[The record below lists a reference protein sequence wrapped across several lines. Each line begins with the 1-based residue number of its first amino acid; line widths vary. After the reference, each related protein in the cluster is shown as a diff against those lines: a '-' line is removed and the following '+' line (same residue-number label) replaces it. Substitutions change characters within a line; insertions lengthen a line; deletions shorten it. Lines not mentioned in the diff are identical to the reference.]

1 MTADCLKN
9 LKALNERAGEW
20 YAVAEKGTVDICTR
34 KPRRPSVVALMLS
47 PEDAECVIAEHEA
60 VPDLCDEVVRL
71 QEALSELLDL
81 YYDRVPRGHDIRD
94 TSSEELEKRMKFIG
108 PHIFR
113 VGPVLKARAAL
124 EVE

>member
-47 PEDAECVIAEHEA
+47 PEDAECIIAEHEA
-60 VPDLCDEVVRL
+60 VPALLEEIARLRGALELAQACRMDLLILCDPDIFDPQKGTGVKYIRPDVIERFK
-71 QEALSELLDL
+71 ALC
-81 YYDRVPRGHDIRD
+81 
-94 TSSEELEKRMKFIG
+94 
-108 PHIFR
+108 
-113 VGPVLKARAAL
+113 AAL